1 MSLTSGGI
9 AEQGGRIPAFAA
21 VVEVQRPTGGHAD
34 QHRTVAAAPAEG
46 EVIDTED
53 LHLADLRLGKGP
65 DQPQQRV
72 LTHGEADRRR
82 QSRSCPAGQGQPD
95 LRQHLAQQRG
105 MPTMRGG
112 QS

>member
-1 MSLTSGGI
+1 MI
-9 AEQGGRIPAFAA
+9 AEPGSQVLAFAA
-21 VVEVQRPTGGHAD
+21 VVEVQRPVGGHVD
-34 QHRTVAAAPAEG
+34 QYRAVVAALAEG
-46 EVIDTED
+46 EVVDAED
-53 LHLADLRLGKGP
+53 LHLADLRLGQSP

-72 LTHGEADRRR
+72 LSCGEADRGR
-82 QSRSCPAGQGQPD
+82 QSGSCPAGRGQPD